1 MCQRDVCARR
11 GQPYRPGILREELQ
25 DLIHD
30 IVSDRVDFIRT
41 RGKAAL
47 GPVMGLVMKEVRGRI
62 DGKVV
67 SEVLDEE
74 LGRII

>member
-1 MCQRDVCARR
+1 MSVSDAVSRVA
-11 GQPYRPGILREELQ
+11 PAFSREELQ
-25 DLIHD
+25 DLVHG
-30 IVSDRVDFIRT
+30 IVNDRVEFIRT

-47 GPVMGLVMKEVRGRI
+47 GPVMGVIMKEVRGRI